1 MGIDPIT
8 ASIGLSAGG
17 AVLGAL
23 GGDNPEMMSAP
34 TSGFATLDPEIK
46 DYLMDSIFPRITAWG
61 ETPYQTVPLRRANAE
76 DYDPIFGSPSRQFLQ
91 QYYDARALPSM
102 VNQGQGQADPNA
114 EAQAQAVNDLRN
126 EMLARE
132 YIKNLT
138 ATNSGAM
145 RAGYGGVSP
154 SMYSNENLAEMG
166 NLLQESGY
174 RGGAIP
180 FHGFKNQ
187 GEIAAIFNAPRRSAR

>member
-1 MGIDPIT
+1 MLG
-8 ASIGLSAGG
+8 AIGGLLGG
-17 AVLGAL
+17 AGSILGAL
-23 GGDNPEMMSAP
+23 GSNNPEMMSAP
-34 TSGFATLDPEIK
+34 SSGYATLDPEIK

-91 QYYDARALPSM
+91 QYYDAMALPSM
-102 VNQGQGQADPNA
+102 VNQGQGQPQPDLNA
-114 EAQAQAVNDLRN
+114 AQAQAVNDLRN

-138 ATNSGAM
+138 TTDSGAM

-166 NLLQESGY
+166 KLLQEGGY
-174 RGGAIP
+174 RGGAVP
-180 FHGFKNQ
+180 FMGLRNQ
-187 GEIAAIFNAPRRSAR
+187 GDIAAIFNAPRRSAR